1 VHRVDHGVAVLAC
14 CGYSG
19 SGKTTLI
26 EAVVPILRSRGVS
39 VAVVKH
45 DVHGVHID
53 HPGKD
58 SDRLFRAGADV
69 LLRGANESAARW
81 HPDHGPDL
89 DQALIQLGF
98 NHDLVLV
105 EGHKETSLPKLWL
118 LAEDEAAP
126 PGDVREIVQVLPR
139 GEGRVPAAVDR
150 MSAFAEDSWR
160 GREMFLG
167 VLVGGKSNRMGS
179 PKQLIR
185 VGGRTLIDRVVEA
198 IPACLNEPILLG
210 SGPVPETLAGNRR
223 VADAPGIAGPLAG
236 LIAALRWAPSKTWL
250 IVACDQPSISSD
262 AVDWLLAQ
270 RRPGRW
276 AIMPRPAEGLV
287 EPFLAVYEPQALGLL
302 ERLAR
307 SGTPGPWRL
316 AAHGKVASPTPPA
329 ELVGSWRNVNTPEEI
344 DRLSG

>member
-1 VHRVDHGVAVLAC
+1 VHRIDHGVAVLAC

-26 EAVVPILRSRGVS
+26 EAVVPVLRNRGVS

-45 DVHGVHID
+45 DAHGVNID

-81 HPDHGPDL
+81 HPDGGPDL
-89 DQALIQLGF
+89 DQALIQLGID
-98 NHDLVLV
+98 HDLVLV
-105 EGHKETSLPKLWL
+105 EGHKETSVPKLWL
-118 LAEDEAAP
+118 LAEDETAP

-150 MSAFAEDSWR
+150 ISAFLEDSWR
-160 GREMFLG
+160 GREILLG
-167 VLVGGKSNRMGS
+167 VLIGGKSSRMGR

-185 VGGRTLIDRVVEA
+185 VGGRTLVDRVVDA
-198 IPACLNEPILLG
+198 IPGRRNEPVLLG
-210 SGPVPETLAGNRR
+210 SGPVPETLTGNRR

-250 IVACDQPSISSD
+250 IFACDQPSISNQ
-262 AVDWLLAQ
+262 AVDWLMAQ

-276 AIMPRPAEGLV
+276 AIMPRSAEGRV
-287 EPFLAVYEPQALGLL
+287 EPFFAIYEPQALGLL
-302 ERLAR
+302 EGLAI

-316 AAHGKVASPTPPA
+316 TAHGKVASPTPPE
-329 ELVGSWRNVNTPEEI
+329 ELVESWRSVNTPEEI
-344 DRLSG
+344 DSLSG